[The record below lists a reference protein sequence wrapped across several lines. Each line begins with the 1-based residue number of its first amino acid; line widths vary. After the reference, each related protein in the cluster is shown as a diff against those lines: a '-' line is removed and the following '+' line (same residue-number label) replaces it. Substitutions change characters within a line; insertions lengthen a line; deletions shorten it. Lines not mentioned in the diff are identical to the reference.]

1 MNKIGEKLRQ
11 AREEAGFS
19 QAEVAEFLKVDQT
32 KISMVERGKRKVN
45 PTTDLPE
52 LAKLYKKPI
61 SWFFED
67 NEENLIVKIIKTR
80 YPDLDLTPELIEK
93 FEKLINSTID
103 VHLSMLENRE
113 DYYVGKRTNKT

>member
-11 AREEAGFS
+11 ARDQAGLS

-32 KISMVERGKRKVN
+32 KISMIERGKRKVN

-61 SWFFED
+61 SWFFEEQ
-67 NEENLIVKIIKTR
+67 EENLIAKVIKTR
-80 YPDLDLTPELIEK
+80 YPDLKITPELIEK

-103 VHLSMLENRE
+103 VHLSMFEERE
-113 DYYVGKRTNKT
+113 DSNVRKRSN